1 MKHYSTYQSQFIEMF
16 KDAPKTKVKDF
27 CKLNARIG
35 WQGLRQDE
43 FLDTG
48 DYYLVTGVDFKSN
61 RIDWSN
67 CHYVT
72 RERFDQDTNIQLKND
87 DVLVTK
93 DGTLGKVARVKG
105 LTKSSTLHSGVFV
118 KRAVMGL
125 TTNASMYYALL
136 SKDFENF
143 IEDCKT
149 GSTIAH
155 LNQKAFYEYQFPTPA
170 KELQNKFVAIAE
182 QADKSK
188 FNSLKSQFIEMF
200 AFQDL
205 CLTNPS
211 DDFGKKCYDD
221 TSSATK
227 VPAGDYKNNGK
238 YAIYDQSQDC
248 DIAGYTDS
256 IEGVCNNYPAVLFG
270 DHSRVI
276 KYIDQPFYIGAD
288 GVKIIR
294 PKGNDLLPEFLYYDL
309 LYHNIPNTGYNRHF
323 KYVKMLKLTEASID
337 RQKEFLKIA
346 HQADK
351 SKIIQNNTLLNNK
364 LKFCYCYTPR
374 HISS

>member
-1 MKHYSTYQSQFIEMF
+1 MMDFVGFKSQFIEMF

-61 RIDWSN
+61 RIDWNN

-93 DGTLGKVARVKG
+93 DGTLGKVAIVKG
-105 LTKSSTLHSGVFV
+105 LTKPATLNSGVFV
-118 KRAVMGL
+118 IRDVMGL
-125 TTNASMYYALL
+125 TTNTFMYYALL

-143 IEDCKT
+143 IEDYKT

-188 FNSLKSQFIEMF
+188 
-200 AFQDL
+200 
-205 CLTNPS
+205 
-211 DDFGKKCYDD
+211 
-221 TSSATK
+221 
-227 VPAGDYKNNGK
+227 
-238 YAIYDQSQDC
+238 
-248 DIAGYTDS
+248 
-256 IEGVCNNYPAVLFG
+256 
-270 DHSRVI
+270 
-276 KYIDQPFYIGAD
+276 YI
-288 GVKIIR
+288 
-294 PKGNDLLPEFLYYDL
+294 N
-309 LYHNIPNTGYNRHF
+309 
-323 KYVKMLKLTEASID
+323 
-337 RQKEFLKIA
+337 
-346 HQADK
+346 
-351 SKIIQNNTLLNNK
+351 
-364 LKFCYCYTPR
+364 
-374 HISS
+374 